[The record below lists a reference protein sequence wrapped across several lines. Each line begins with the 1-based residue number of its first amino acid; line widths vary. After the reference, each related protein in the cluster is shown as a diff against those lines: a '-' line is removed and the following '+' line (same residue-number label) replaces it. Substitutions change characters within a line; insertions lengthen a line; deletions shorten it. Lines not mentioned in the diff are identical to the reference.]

1 MDFERLT
8 VYIDSLY
15 DGNTE
20 ILDAIEQ
27 EAIRDQVPVIRK
39 STQSLLRLI
48 LEMKKPETV
57 LEIGTAVGFSAVFFC
72 TWSEAAV
79 TTIEQYQKRIPLAEQ
94 NFIRAGVADRIT
106 FLKGDACVI
115 LPELKGSYDFIFMDA
130 AKGQYIT
137 LLPDIKRL
145 LKSGGVLAADNVLL
159 DGELLESRFA
169 VERRDRTIHARMRE
183 YLRAVTSDPE
193 LVTSVLPAGDGL
205 AVTVK
210 R

>member
-1 MDFERLT
+1 MPGKEMDFERLT

-94 NFIRAGVADRIT
+94 NFIRAGVEDRIT
-106 FLKGDACVI
+106 FQIGRASC
-115 LPELKGSYDFIFMDA
+115 
-130 AKGQYIT
+130 
-137 LLPDIKRL
+137 R
-145 LKSGGVLAADNVLL
+145 
-159 DGELLESRFA
+159 
-169 VERRDRTIHARMRE
+169 ER
-183 YLRAVTSDPE
+183 V
-193 LVTSVLPAGDGL
+193 
-205 AVTVK
+205 
-210 R
+210 